1 MTLKCLCGALTAVLF
16 FFVNLCTFRL
26 TVPATNHTVFT
37 PHSQSDMKDPFHLEF
52 VAVFTFLNTFES
64 ICNY

>member
-1 MTLKCLCGALTAVLF
+1 MWRINSSIIS
-16 FFVNLCTFRL
+16 FVNVCTFCL